1 MIYYNSFMLKVNQTK
16 EIIKFLNHTNYVDY
30 DREKEKNEF
39 CNSIL

>member
-16 EIIKFLNHTNYVDY
+16 EIIKFLNNTNYVDY